1 MRDRYRH
8 RAPLIARERLCAYG
22 EDENREANP
31 IVEVIREMIDKQ
43 SLCWS
48 MILVMKFDLRA
59 GASKI
64 NAELACPAH
73 NLEEANDFDHGR
85 LRRVTSTSM
94 PVIACPDMS
103 SLLAS

>member
-43 SLCWS
+43 SLGWS
-48 MILVMKFDLRA
+48 MILVMKVDLRA
-59 GASKI
+59 GASKV
-64 NAELACPAH
+64 NPELACPAH
-73 NLEEANDFDHGR
+73 NLEEANDFDHGS
-85 LRRVTSTSM
+85 LRRVTSPSM
-94 PVIACPDMS
+94 PGIACPDMS
-103 SLLAS
+103 SPLVA